1 MDEWKRQG
9 LQNGDEKIFQKIRKK
24 KGKGEEDVN
33 ICGRGEK
40 KGAEDSVICMILNE
54 RDSV

>member
-1 MDEWKRQG
+1 MDGWKRQG

-24 KGKGEEDVN
+24 KGKEAEEVN
-33 ICGRGEK
+33 TCGRGGK
-40 KGAEDSVICMILNE
+40 KEAEDNVICMILNE

>member
-1 MDEWKRQG
+1 MDGWKRQG

-33 ICGRGEK
+33 TCGRGEK
-40 KGAEDSVICMILNE
+40 KGAEDSVICMILSE
-54 RDSV
+54 RGSV

>member
-9 LQNGDEKIFQKIRKK
+9 LQNGDEKIFPEDQKEERERR
-24 KGKGEEDVN
+24 GEDVN

-40 KGAEDSVICMILNE
+40 KGSLKIV
-54 RDSV
+54 

>member
-1 MDEWKRQG
+1 MDGRKRQG

-33 ICGRGEK
+33 TCGRGGK
-40 KGAEDSVICMILNE
+40 KEAEDNVICMILNE

>member
-1 MDEWKRQG
+1 MDGWKRQG

-24 KGKGEEDVN
+24 KGKEEEDVN
-33 ICGRGEK
+33 TCGRGGK
-40 KGAEDSVICMILNE
+40 KEAEDNVICMILNE

>member
-40 KGAEDSVICMILNE
+40 KGAEDNVICMILNE